1 MVLLPLNFAK
11 AAGWLFFIQVRHF
24 VTQLLQIFLV
34 SWGRLQKS
42 KMEKAKVLSNSAD
55 HTIHFAF
62 ARFTLAGRGAACAC
76 CLGCALGLLL
86 FLFFPLPLPGVWIQR
101 LVCLVWFEGWHGHK
115 HCSRSCCCKQHSAP
129 VGLFIFFGGSWF
141 FENCQ
146 KDPFKLKQ
154 EYGCC
159 RKAKETGTMFE
170 RLILCPKG

>member
-1 MVLLPLNFAK
+1 MLLLPLNFAK

-86 FLFFPLPLPGVWIQR
+86 FLFFFLPLPGVWIQR

-115 HCSRSCCCKQHSAP
+115 QWWSVAEAAAASSIVLQLAC
-129 VGLFIFFGGSWF
+129 LFFSGEADFS
-141 FENCQ
+141 
-146 KDPFKLKQ
+146 KT
-154 EYGCC
+154 
-159 RKAKETGTMFE
+159 AKRILSSLNRNMAAGE
-170 RLILCPKG
+170 RLKKQVLCSKG